1 MSNIALTKT
10 SNPSDIERYFR
21 GILELDKQ
29 NKEFSVNLD
38 DVWQLCYAEKGK
50 AVRALKA
57 NFIENVDFIVIR
69 NNADNSF
76 LNDAEQDSD
85 NSLAQNG
92 KQDWGGN
99 NKISY
104 YLTSACLEY
113 FVARK
118 VRLVFEV
125 YRRVFHK
132 VASGEMT
139 EIEKTQQ
146 KIIYA
151 NWVVGFLNLNE
162 ASKLRI
168 AQEIGKDT
176 GMAGLLPQGINAG
189 TEAPT
194 LHAAKDLLK
203 ENNIPFTPIAFNR
216 ILMAKGVIHEATRP
230 SRDKNKPWKWKVLNK
245 GFECFGQNIQ
255 DPNFQSQTQIK
266 WYDNRFRDLLE
277 FVGIAIPQSLGF

>member
-1 MSNIALTKT
+1 MNNLTLTKT

-38 DVWQLCYAEKGK
+38 DVWQLAYERKDN
-50 AVRALKA
+50 AVRGLKA

-69 NNADNSF
+69 NNAENSSVGRPT
-76 LNDAEQDSD
+76 DD
-85 NSLAQNG
+85 
-92 KQDWGGN
+92 
-99 NKISY
+99 Y

-118 VRLVFEV
+118 SRPVFEV

-132 VASGEMT
+132 VASGKMT

-168 AQEIGKDT
+168 AEEIGKDT

-203 ENNIPFTPIAFNR
+203 ENNIPFTPVAFNR

-266 WYDNRFRDLLE
+266 WYDNRFCDLLK
-277 FVGIAIPQSLGF
+277 FVGIEIPQMLAL